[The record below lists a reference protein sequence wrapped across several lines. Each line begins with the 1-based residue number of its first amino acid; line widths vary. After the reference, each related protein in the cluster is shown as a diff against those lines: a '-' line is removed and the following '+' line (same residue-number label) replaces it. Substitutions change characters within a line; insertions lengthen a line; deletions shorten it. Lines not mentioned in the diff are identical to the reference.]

1 MKTILYQIALGLIFL
16 AACRKNDPVPI
27 PPDPGPEQK
36 LEYVWSSYLPSDSLV
51 LYTSIDPQINNGAVL
66 FSTTNGS
73 SEIVKSFNKLT
84 GELNWEWSDNNY
96 QRNYLNNE
104 NALLVNNV
112 LFLGAKHTIYAI
124 NAANGSTRW
133 TYTWPAEVYGD
144 IYLYTDGQYLY
155 HRIMVEHPKL
165 PAYDAY
171 IMRTPVDATAPQW
184 DTVFIDPADTHSK
197 RFKSLN
203 FFTRTDGHEMMVGV
217 VDAAGIEDGVSGKT
231 SLFLYDLTAEN
242 LVYYKDN
249 AMPNGAFL
257 NPLQLDQD
265 KVYVLGGWAVH
276 AFDLQTGEEVWTYQH
291 ATPGDPNR
299 SFASGDLLLYKGNI
313 VAKNRDGI
321 MVMLDAT
328 NGKKVW
334 SLSETGSNL
343 GGRLRIFKDYAYFTS
358 SNNLMV
364 VNLSLGELLI
374 NERPPSGNW
383 AEGTVAIDETNN
395 LLFYNDRVSGFCA
408 KIPE

>member
-1 MKTILYQIALGLIFL
+1 
-16 AACRKNDPVPI
+16 
-27 PPDPGPEQK
+27 
-36 LEYVWSSYLPSDSLV
+36 
-51 LYTSIDPQINNGAVL
+51 
-66 FSTTNGS
+66 
-73 SEIVKSFNKLT
+73 
-84 GELNWEWSDNNY
+84 
-96 QRNYLNNE
+96 
-104 NALLVNNV
+104 
-112 LFLGAKHTIYAI
+112 
-124 NAANGSTRW
+124 
-133 TYTWPAEVYGD
+133 
-144 IYLYTDGQYLY
+144 
-155 HRIMVEHPKL
+155 
-165 PAYDAY
+165 
-171 IMRTPVDATAPQW
+171 
-184 DTVFIDPADTHSK
+184 
-197 RFKSLN
+197 
-203 FFTRTDGHEMMVGV
+203 
-217 VDAAGIEDGVSGKT
+217 
-231 SLFLYDLTAEN
+231 
-242 LVYYKDN
+242 
-249 AMPNGAFL
+249 
-257 NPLQLDQD
+257 
-265 KVYVLGGWAVH
+265 
-276 AFDLQTGEEVWTYQH
+276 
-291 ATPGDPNR
+291 GDPNR